1 MRNTG
6 TRGYN
11 GYRGRRP
18 DGKRWLILALALLLL
33 AGVAFLVAQR
43 YMVYNMDGSYYFEL
57 PWSRRANRTEQTA
70 LSGSRQDLEIVI
82 EGASDSEDAPVV
94 TQPLHAQELDAAT
107 LQGGMT
113 RALDALPDNINAAAI
128 RLKTPDGDLLYPSS
142 LSAAVEAKAVAGGSI
157 ARSAIAELNDS
168 GCYTIARLSAL
179 HDSRYSYAHKVDAA
193 VQQVAYSGEIWYDP
207 DSTFYLAP
215 EKELAR
221 QYLVSIAAEV
231 ASLGFDEIL
240 FDEFTYPP
248 AGRLNNIRTGDR
260 TMTMDEALALLADEL
275 RAGLE
280 DYDVRLSVSLDADTV
295 LAGSNE
301 KTGQV
306 LSDLA
311 SRFDRVYVP
320 TTEEQI
326 PALEAALAPYSAALV
341 PVLTAA
347 PAAEGAYLIASD
359 G

>member
-6 TRGYN
+6 TRGYS

-18 DGKRWLILALALLLL
+18 DGRRWLILALALLLL
-33 AGVAFLVAQR
+33 AGVAFLIVQR
-43 YMVYNMDGSYYFEL
+43 YIVYDMDGSYHFEL
-57 PWSRRANRTEQTA
+57 PWSHRADRTEQTA

-82 EGASDSEDAPVV
+82 EGASDNLETPVV
-94 TQPLHAQELDAAT
+94 TQPFHAQELDVST

-113 RALDALPDNINAAAI
+113 RALETLPDSVNAAAI
-128 RLKTPDGDLLYPSS
+128 RLKTSDGDLLYPST
-142 LSAAVEAKAVAGGSI
+142 LEGAIEAKAVAGGSI
-157 ARSAIAELNDS
+157 ARSAIRELDDS
-168 GCYTIARLSAL
+168 GYYTIARLCAL

-193 VQQVAYSGEIWYDP
+193 VQQIAYSGEIWYDP

-248 AGRLNNIRTGDR
+248 AGRLSNIRTADR
-260 TMTMDEALALLADEL
+260 TMTMDAALTLLADEL
-275 RAGLE
+275 RAGLA
-280 DYDVRLSVSLDADTV
+280 DYDVRLSIALDADTV

-306 LSDLA
+306 LSELA

-320 TTEEQI
+320 TTVEQL
-326 PALEAALAPYSAALV
+326 PALKAALTPYSAELV
-341 PVLTAA
+341 PILTAPLA
-347 PAAEGAYLIASD
+347 DGAYLLEIAS
-359 G
+359 